1 MRNYSLGVNLPMKKH
16 RSENADSRQLILES
30 ARAEIEK
37 NGILGLR
44 VADVAANA
52 NYSISVI
59 YRHFG
64 DRDGLLAQV
73 LGDLYEEILDQTSKR
88 TADLIP
94 PEGPLTVD
102 QILALAPKP
111 SEVHEWSVPRL
122 RLQVLA
128 VAANNRI
135 LEDRL
140 KSIAQRRYAAM
151 LELAEVLKSRLPEGT
166 VFDERVFTIM
176 IVNQLLYYNTLL
188 GDLAVSDSEYYDFLK
203 SKATCR

>member
-1 MRNYSLGVNLPMKKH
+1 MNRSLRQK
-16 RSENADSRQLILES
+16 RTETADSRQLILNS

-122 RLQVLA
+122 RLQILA

>member
-1 MRNYSLGVNLPMKKH
+1 VNRSLRQK
-16 RSENADSRQLILES
+16 RTETADSRQLILNS

-122 RLQVLA
+122 RLQILA

>member
-1 MRNYSLGVNLPMKKH
+1 MRNYCLAVNLPMKQH
-16 RSENADSRQLILES
+16 RSENTDSRQLILKS

-122 RLQVLA
+122 RLQILA

-140 KSIAQRRYAAM
+140 KSIAQRRYAGM

-188 GDLAVSDSEYYDFLK
+188 GDLAISDSEYYDFLK

>member
-1 MRNYSLGVNLPMKKH
+1 M
-16 RSENADSRQLILES
+16 A
-30 ARAEIEK
+30 
-37 NGILGLR
+37 
-44 VADVAANA
+44 
-52 NYSISVI
+52 
-59 YRHFG
+59 
-64 DRDGLLAQV
+64 
-73 LGDLYEEILDQTSKR
+73 KR

-102 QILALAPKP
+102 QILALAPMP
-111 SEVHEWSVPRL
+111 SEVSEWSVPRL
-122 RLQVLA
+122 RLQILA